1 METYPLGG
9 QIAQSGQGSNP
20 LVRGVKDAEVL
31 KVVATVTDEQFA
43 ARALVRD
50 WARNATSGPG
60 GTAAIRDVE
69 QGKTDAWR
77 PVFSRLAELGIFGV
91 AIPEESGGAGGSIE
105 DLCAMVEEAAK
116 ALVPGPVATTALATL
131 VVSDPDLLGALASG
145 ERFAGLALE
154 GEIEFD
160 GATSKASGTLPFALG
175 VAEGAV
181 LLAPADGKWLLID
194 TGGAG
199 VQIEPLAASDFSRPL
214 ARVVLNSA
222 TATVVSDTR
231 ARVEELAATVLAA
244 EAAGITRWSLETA
257 VDYAKVREQ
266 FGKPIGSFQAIKHIC
281 AEMLCRAEQAEVAA
295 ADAARAAAEGDESQ
309 FSIAAALAAS
319 TGIAAVKA
327 NVKDCIQVL
336 GGIGCTWEHDAH
348 LYLRRA
354 HAIGRFLGGAET
366 WLRRITALTQA
377 GVRRRLEIDLT
388 EVEDRRAEIAA
399 AVAQIAELPEE
410 KRQAALAEAGLQAP
424 HWPAPYGRGAGPA
437 EQLLIDQELT
447 AAGVARPDLVIG
459 WWAAPTILEHGT
471 PEQVERFVPGTT
483 RGEFLWC
490 QLFSEPGAGS
500 DLASLRTKAVR
511 TEGGWNLTGQKVWT
525 SAAHKA
531 KWGVCLAR
539 TDPDAPKHKGI
550 TYFLVE
556 MSSPG
561 IEIRPLREITGDSLF
576 NEVFLDNVFVPD
588 ELVVGE
594 VNDGWRLART
604 TLANERVAMANGTA
618 LGNPMEELLELLAE
632 LDLDAAQQDR
642 LGRLIVTAQTGALL
656 DQRIAQLAVGGQDP
670 GAQSSVRK
678 LIGVRY
684 RQALAEFT
692 MDVSE
697 GGGLVDRRA
706 DGDRAVFDFL
716 NTRCLTIAG
725 GTEQIL
731 LTVAAER
738 LLGLPR

>member
-1 METYPLGG
+1 M
-9 QIAQSGQGSNP
+9 
-20 LVRGVKDAEVL
+20 
-31 KVVATVTDEQFA
+31 VATVTDEQFA

-50 WARNATSGPG
+50 WARNPTSGPG
-60 GTAAIRDVE
+60 GTAAIRDIE
-69 QGKTDAWR
+69 RGNADAWR
-77 PVFSRLAELGIFGV
+77 PVFAGLADLGLFGV
-91 AIPEESGGAGGSIE
+91 AIPEDRGGAGGSIE

-116 ALVPGPVATTALATL
+116 ALVAGPVATTALAA
-131 VVSDPDLLGALASG
+131 VVLSEVDASPDLLAALAAG
-145 ERFAGLALE
+145 ERFAGVALE
-154 GEIEFD
+154 GDLQFD
-160 GATSKASGTLPFALG
+160 GGGLRASGTLPWVLG
-175 VAEGAV
+175 AAEGAV
-181 LLAPADGKWLLID
+181 VVLPAGGKSLLVD
-194 TGGAG
+194 TRSEG
-199 VQIEPLAASDFSRPL
+199 VQIEPLPASDFSRPL
-214 ARVVLNSA
+214 ARVVLTSA
-222 TATVVSDTR
+222 PVTVIGDS
-231 ARVEELAATVLAA
+231 AQRVEELAATMLAA
-244 EAAGITRWSLETA
+244 EAAGVTRWSLDTA
-257 VDYAKVREQ
+257 VAYAKVREQ
-266 FGKPIGSFQAIKHIC
+266 FGKPIGSFQAVKHLC

-295 ADAARAAAEGDESQ
+295 ADAARAAADSDPAQ
-309 FSIAAALAAS
+309 FSLAAALAAS
-319 TGIAAVKA
+319 IGIAAAKA

-354 HAIGRFLGGAET
+354 HAIGRFLGGAER
-366 WLRRITALTQA
+366 WLRRITALTQT
-377 GVRRRLEIDLT
+377 GVRRCLRIDLSG
-388 EVEDRRAEIAA
+388 VEGLRPEIAE
-399 AVAQIAELPEE
+399 AVAEVAALPEAQ
-410 KRQAALAEAGLQAP
+410 RQTALAEAGLLAP
-424 HWPAPYGRGAGPA
+424 HWQAPYGRGASPA
-437 EQLLIDQELT
+437 EQLLIDQEMS
-447 AAGVARPDLVIG
+447 AAGVVRPDLVIG

-471 PEQVERFVPGTT
+471 PEQIERFVPATL

-511 TEGGWNLTGQKVWT
+511 GDGGWLLTGQKVWT

-531 KWGVCLAR
+531 RWGVCLAR

-550 TYFLVE
+550 TYFLVD
-556 MSSPG
+556 MKSPG

-588 ELVVGE
+588 EMVVGG

-604 TLANERVAMANGTA
+604 TLANERVAMATGTA
-618 LGNPMEELLELLAE
+618 LGNPMEELLKVLADI
-632 LDLDAAQQDR
+632 DLDVSQQDR
-642 LGRLIVTAQTGALL
+642 LGRLIATAQTGALL

-684 RQALAEFT
+684 RQALAEYK
-692 MDVSE
+692 MDVCE
-697 GGGLVDRRA
+697 GGGLVDN
-706 DGDRAVFDFL
+706 RAVFDFL

>member
-1 METYPLGG
+1 M
-9 QIAQSGQGSNP
+9 
-20 LVRGVKDAEVL
+20 
-31 KVVATVTDEQFA
+31 VATVTDEQFA

-50 WARNATSGPG
+50 WARNSTSGPG

-69 QGKTDAWR
+69 QGKSDAWR
-77 PVFSRLAELGIFGV
+77 PVFSRLADLGIFGV
-91 AIPEESGGAGGSIE
+91 AIPEELGGAGGSIE

-116 ALVPGPVATTALATL
+116 ALVPGPVATTALATVL
-131 VVSDPDLLGALASG
+131 LSEAGSDTELLGALASG

-154 GEIEFD
+154 GDLEFD
-160 GATSKASGTLPFALG
+160 GATSKASGDLPFALG

-181 LLAPADGKWLLID
+181 LLAPSGGKWLLID
-194 TGGAG
+194 TGGEG
-199 VQIEPLAASDFSRPL
+199 VQIEPLQASDFSRPL
-214 ARVVLNSA
+214 ARVVLNA
-222 TATVVSDTR
+222 TPATVVSDTR

-244 EAAGITRWSLETA
+244 EAASITRWSLETA

-377 GVRRRLEIDLT
+377 GVRRRLGIDLS
-388 EVEDRRAEIAA
+388 EVEDQRAEIAA
-399 AVAQIAELPEE
+399 AVAQIAALPEE

-424 HWPAPYGRGAGPA
+424 HWPAPYGRSAGPA
-437 EQLLIDQELT
+437 EQLLIDQELA

-511 TEGGWNLTGQKVWT
+511 TDGGWNLTGQKVWT

-632 LDLDAAQQDR
+632 LDLDAAEQDR

-706 DGDRAVFDFL
+706 DGDRAAFDFL

>member
-1 METYPLGG
+1 M
-9 QIAQSGQGSNP
+9 
-20 LVRGVKDAEVL
+20 
-31 KVVATVTDEQFA
+31 VATVTDEQFA

-50 WARNATSGPG
+50 WARNSTSGPG

-69 QGKTDAWR
+69 QGKPDAWR

-91 AIPEESGGAGGSIE
+91 AIPEEFGGADGSIE

-116 ALVPGPVATTALATL
+116 ALIPGPVATTALATL
-131 VVSDPDLLGALASG
+131 VISDPELLGALAAG

-154 GEIEFD
+154 GDVEFD
-160 GATSKASGTLPFALG
+160 GATSTASGTLPFALG
-175 VAEGAV
+175 VADGAV

-194 TGGAG
+194 TGGEG
-199 VQIEPLAASDFSRPL
+199 VRIEPLQATDFSQPL
-214 ARVVLNSA
+214 ARVVLDSA
-222 TATVVSDTR
+222 PATVVSDKR
-231 ARVEELAATVLAA
+231 ERVEELAATVLAA

-295 ADAARAAAEGDESQ
+295 ADAARAAAEGDEAQ

-327 NVKDCIQVL
+327 SVKDCIQVL

-354 HAIGRFLGGAET
+354 HAIGRFLGGAEA
-366 WLRRITALTQA
+366 WLRRITALTQS
-377 GVRRRLEIDLT
+377 GVRRRLGIDLS
-388 EVEDRRAEIAA
+388 EVEDQRAEIAA

-424 HWPAPYGRGAGPA
+424 HWPPPYGRGAGPA
-437 EQLLIDQELT
+437 EQLLIDQELA

-471 PEQVERFVPGTT
+471 PEQIERFVPGTT

-531 KWGVCLAR
+531 RWGVCLAR

-642 LGRLIVTAQTGALL
+642 LGRLIVAAQTGALL